1 VKSTRVRDVSGK
13 LIKSSFVMSAFS
25 PLTQGDVMGLVTRER
40 NARVLHHKAAGG

>member
-13 LIKSSFVMSAFS
+13 LIKSSFVMSASS
-25 PLTQGDVMGLVTRER
+25 PLIQRDVMRLVTHER